1 MNYQFTLPDF
11 PDSTFEMQTS
21 MWTGRSKLFQDG
33 ILVSRANESGRPFL
47 ITAASGDTVKAY
59 PKPRYMDVVPVLE
72 IDGIQYDV
80 VEKLTWFQ
88 YVICCVPLLLI
99 FFGGALGGGLG
110 AVASSINLQIIRTGG
125 SATGNYLKVLGI
137 TLAAFAFYFLV
148 AYIIWGV

>member
-21 MWTGRSKLFQDG
+21 VWTGRSKLFQGG

-80 VEKLTWFQ
+80 VEKLTWYQ

-99 FFGGALGGGLG
+99 FFGGALGGGPRSCRI
-110 AVASSINLQIIRTGG
+110 V
-125 SATGNYLKVLGI
+125 Y
-137 TLAAFAFYFLV
+137 
-148 AYIIWGV
+148 